1 MLLNNKRFSLF
12 ESKKEQKYLKN
23 LISKIDD
30 PKIYKTYRKIYEDF
44 EKIISFEELEEF
56 VNKYKIN
63 IQIDKNK
70 TLNELKEE
78 TAYELIESIY
88 KKINP

>member
-44 EKIISFEELEEF
+44 EKITSYEELEKF
-56 VNKYKIN
+56 INQYKIN
-63 IQIDKNK
+63 VKFDTNK
-70 TLNELKEE
+70 AINEIKEE
-78 TAYELIESIY
+78 IAYELIESIY